1 MTART
6 VKMPLQF
13 QTTPDLEQPDICL
26 WAREVRASEAVL
38 NLNYQLYGPE
48 DKYVLCSREKSGRY
62 VVVDVSRILMNLLQ
76 LGRLVSFGRSG
87 VTAVERN
94 GPNHKYRTFDF
105 PPLIFKSYHI
115 SLIARYGTMP

>member
-38 NLNYQLYGPE
+38 NLNYQLYDPE

-76 LGRLVSFGRSG
+76 LGRLVSFGRR
-87 VTAVERN
+87 AQR
-94 GPNHKYRTFDF
+94 PK
-105 PPLIFKSYHI
+105 PQ
-115 SLIARYGTMP
+115 IAYF